1 MRFNTKESITVF
13 QQLLVFKSI
22 AVMRLQPES
31 VLNKRRLGECHFI
44 C

>member
-22 AVMRLQPES
+22 AVMS
-31 VLNKRRLGECHFI
+31 I
-44 C
+44 AT

>member
-22 AVMRLQPES
+22 AVMPLAT
-31 VLNKRRLGECHFI
+31 
-44 C
+44 